1 MGSETIVAIAM
12 GLIGF
17 LTWSHDRKQ
26 KTIDIRFESVKR
38 KIEATEKTLADMP
51 LKYVLK
57 ADLDSQ
63 LDDIRGWLKNINN
76 KLDQLILS
84 KTHE

>member
-1 MGSETIVAIAM
+1 
-12 GLIGF
+12 
-17 LTWSHDRKQ
+17 
-26 KTIDIRFESVKR
+26 
-38 KIEATEKTLADMP
+38 
-51 LKYVLK
+51 
-57 ADLDSQ
+57 LDSQ

>member
-1 MGSETIVAIAM
+1 MGLAM
-12 GLIGF
+12 GLVGF
-17 LTWSHDRKQ
+17 LTWSHERRQ
-26 KTIDIRFESVKR
+26 KTIDVRFDSVKR
-38 KIEATEKTLADMP
+38 KIEATEKTLAELP

-57 ADLDSQ
+57 SDLDSQ

-84 KTHE
+84 KTHD

>member
-1 MGSETIVAIAM
+1 MGSEAIVGLAM
-12 GLIGF
+12 GLVGF
-17 LTWSHDRKQ
+17 LTWSHDRRQ
-26 KTIDIRFESVKR
+26 KTIDVRFESVKK
-38 KIEATEKTLADMP
+38 KIEATEKTLAELP

-57 ADLDSQ
+57 SDLDNQ

>member
-1 MGSETIVAIAM
+1 MGSEAIVGLAM
-12 GLIGF
+12 GLVGF
-17 LTWSHDRKQ
+17 LTWSHERRQ
-26 KTIDIRFESVKR
+26 KTIDVRFDSVKR
-38 KIEATEKTLADMP
+38 KIEATEKTLAELP

-57 ADLDSQ
+57 SDLDSQ

-84 KTHE
+84 KTHD